1 MLQNKQQRQNFLE
14 TVFLHNILKVE
25 KILLEYHR
33 TLLFI
38 YLFGVNFDY
47 I

>member
-33 TLLFI
+33 TL
-38 YLFGVNFDY
+38 YLFGVNFEY